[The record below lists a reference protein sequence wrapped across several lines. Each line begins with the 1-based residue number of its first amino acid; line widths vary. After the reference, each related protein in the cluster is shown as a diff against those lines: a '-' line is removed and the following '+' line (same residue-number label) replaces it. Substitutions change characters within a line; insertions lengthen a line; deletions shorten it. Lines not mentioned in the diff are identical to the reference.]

1 MKKIIADMGQ
11 AVLPKIILFSLFFS
25 ISCGVLQTSS
35 IGPKGDPGPAG
46 PAGSRGP
53 KGSQGPKGKDGKS
66 VPNELIIKIEESIR
80 SSDNESVVGTVAYSF
95 GIAPRIT
102 GFAYLT
108 SSGKLFKF
116 ENKNPQ
122 KLGDEVKLVTQ
133 LSKTQ
138 RFISFG
144 RTTYGDDIKQF
155 FTAITE
161 NGNIFTS
168 EDLDS
173 WSKVASIPLTK

>member
-1 MKKIIADMGQ
+1 MIKN
-11 AVLPKIILFSLFFS
+11 ILIVFLGFT
-25 ISCGVLQTSS
+25 IGCIPVGTP
-35 IGPKGDPGPAG
+35 GPKGDPGPAG

-53 KGSQGPKGKDGKS
+53 KGAQGPKGKDGKS
-66 VPNELIIKIEESIR
+66 IPNELIIKIEESIR
-80 SSDNESVVGTVAYSF
+80 SSDNESVVRTVAYSF
-95 GIAPRIT
+95 DNAPRIT

-155 FTAITE
+155 FTAVTE

>member
-1 MKKIIADMGQ
+1 MIKN
-11 AVLPKIILFSLFFS
+11 ILIVFLGFTIGCIPF
-25 ISCGVLQTSS
+25 GTP
-35 IGPKGDPGPAG
+35 GPKGDPGPAG

-53 KGSQGPKGKDGKS
+53 KGAQGPKGKDGKS

-155 FTAITE
+155 FTAVTK

-173 WSKVASIPLTK
+173 WSKVASIPLSK

>member
-1 MKKIIADMGQ
+1 MIKN
-11 AVLPKIILFSLFFS
+11 ILIVFLGFT
-25 ISCGVLQTSS
+25 IGCIPVGTP
-35 IGPKGDPGPAG
+35 GPKGDPGPAG
-46 PAGSRGP
+46 PTGSRGP

-66 VPNELIIKIEESIR
+66 VPNELIIKIQESIK
-80 SSDNESVVGTVAYSF
+80 SSDSESVVGTVAYSF

-122 KLGDEVKLVTQ
+122 KLGDKVKLVTQ

-155 FTAITE
+155 FTAVTK

-173 WSKVASIPLTK
+173 WSEVASIPLIK

>member
-1 MKKIIADMGQ
+1 MIKNILIVFLGFTIGCIPMGT
-11 AVLPKIILFSLFFS
+11 P
-25 ISCGVLQTSS
+25 
-35 IGPKGDPGPAG
+35 GPKGDPGPAG

-53 KGSQGPKGKDGKS
+53 KGSQGPKGEDGKS
-66 VPNELIIKIEESIR
+66 VPDELIIKIEESIK
-80 SSDNESVVGTVAYSF
+80 SSDNESIVGTVAYSF

-155 FTAITE
+155 FTAVTK

>member
-1 MKKIIADMGQ
+1 MIKN
-11 AVLPKIILFSLFFS
+11 ILIVFLGFTIGCIPF
-25 ISCGVLQTSS
+25 GTP
-35 IGPKGDPGPAG
+35 GPKGDPGPAG

-66 VPNELIIKIEESIR
+66 VPDELIIKIEESIK

-122 KLGDEVKLVTQ
+122 KLGDKVKLVTQ

-155 FTAITE
+155 FTAVTK
-161 NGNIFTS
+161 NGNIYTS

-173 WSKVASIPLTK
+173 WSEVASIPLTK

>member
-1 MKKIIADMGQ
+1 MLIVFLGFTIGCI
-11 AVLPKIILFSLFFS
+11 PI
-25 ISCGVLQTSS
+25 GTP
-35 IGPKGDPGPAG
+35 GPKGDPGPAG
-46 PAGSRGP
+46 PAGSRGQ
-53 KGSQGPKGKDGKS
+53 KGSQGPKGKDGNS
-66 VPNELIIKIEESIR
+66 IPDELVIKIEESIK
-80 SSDNESVVGTVAYSF
+80 SSNSESVVGTIAYSF

-108 SSGKLFKF
+108 SYGKLFKF

-155 FTAITE
+155 FTAVTE

-173 WSKVASIPLTK
+173 WSKVAFIPLTK

>member
-1 MKKIIADMGQ
+1 MIKNILIVFLGFIIGCIP
-11 AVLPKIILFSLFFS
+11 VGTP
-25 ISCGVLQTSS
+25 
-35 IGPKGDPGPAG
+35 GPKGDPGPAG

-53 KGSQGPKGKDGKS
+53 KGSQGPRGEDGKS
-66 VPNELIIKIEESIR
+66 VPDELIIKIEESIK

-155 FTAITE
+155 FTAVTK